1 MGRKTWAPL
10 VSGPLASY
18 AAGFES
24 WLRSLAYS
32 PSAAADR
39 MYQLDQFSR
48 WLAREGIEVGE
59 LTGDQ
64 AERFAAA
71 RRAAGLVTWA

>member
-1 MGRKTWAPL
+1 
-10 VSGPLASY
+10 
-18 AAGFES
+18 
-24 WLRSLAYS
+24 
-32 PSAAADR
+32 